1 MGTES
6 APRLPSALTTTSFNS
21 SPKEHHENPAPGF
34 GSRNLFGDLWA
45 QRNEQRPVPQHLAE
59 NKVSDFFSEQ
69 TLPAFP
75 FLPPLC
81 IQDKRPSDHLQW
93 QPQRVT

>member
-6 APRLPSALTTTSFNS
+6 APCLPSALTITGFNS
-21 SPKEHHENPAPGF
+21 SPKEHHKNPAPGL
-34 GSRNLFGDLWA
+34 RLLNLFGISGCRGQSSALS
-45 QRNEQRPVPQHLAE
+45 PQHLAE
-59 NKVSDFFSEQ
+59 NEASDFFSQQ